1 MTINITNKKYS
12 VLQKPVIHNQD
23 ITVST
28 NGNYYPSDEYTGFN
42 LVRVRVPE
50 PVLESITINPKT
62 TIQEITPDEGIDAF
76 SSITVNPVT
85 NEIDSNIKPENI
97 VKDVTIL
104 GITGTVEYITDNL
117 NINPSITKQTFNP
130 PHDGFGKVVVAPVTS
145 NIDENITAENI
156 RNGVTI
162 LGVTGD
168 IIEANNTTRDIT
180 ENGLYKVPSP
190 YTGFSEV
197 NVNVILN
204 QEELLISPSTET
216 QTFTASDIY
225 HGFSPIIVS
234 PVTSDIDVNILPK
247 NIKENVTILG
257 VTGSVKE
264 LKPTTISITTNGTYT
279 PPSAYNGFSKVVVD
293 VDTVLNTNL
302 NVTTNGIYTPSYPY
316 TGFDT
321 VTVDINTVNNTDI
334 TITKEGVYTP
344 EEPYTGFETVTV
356 DFSSQLQEKTI
367 RPTNTITE
375 IIPDINKVGMTKVTV
390 DLSWIEDALVALNS
404 GDTAT
409 TANLQDI
416 TVSSAGTYTCDSGYD
431 GLGEV
436 TVNLDWVD
444 QAIEEAS
451 QQAADGNLDM
461 LLNDNAINISTD
473 ADRIRP
479 YAFYKAEH
487 LQKVTLNNAQSIGEY
502 AFANSGI
509 TKLIINTPTLCTLS
523 NVNVFTTV
531 PTIYVP
537 SNLLNTYKTNNVWRN
552 FASNI
557 TSE

>member
-1 MTINITNKKYS
+1 MTVNITNKKYS

-104 GITGTVEYITDNL
+104 GVTGTVEYITDDL

-130 PHDGFGKVVVAPVTS
+130 PHDGFGKIVVTPVTS

-180 ENGLYKVPSP
+180 ENGLYVVPEP

-197 NVNVILN
+197 NVNVIVN
-204 QEELLISPSTET
+204 QEELIINPSTT
-216 QTFTASDIY
+216 AQTITSPDIY
-225 HGFSPIIVS
+225 HGFSPIIVN
-234 PVTSDIDVNILPK
+234 PVTSDIDINILPE

-264 LKPTTISITTNGTYT
+264 LKPTTISITANGTYT
-279 PPSAYNGFSKVVVD
+279 PPSAYNGFSEVVVD
-293 VDTVLNTNL
+293 VDTVLNTDL
-302 NVTTNGIYTPSYPY
+302 NITANGIYTPSYPY
-316 TGFDT
+316 TGFGT

-367 RPTNTITE
+367 IPTNTITE
-375 IIPDINKVGMTKVTV
+375 IIPDTNKVGMTKVTV
-390 DLSWIEDALVALNS
+390 DLSWIEDALVVLNA

-509 TKLIINTPTLCTLS
+509 TKLIINTPTMCTLS
-523 NVNVFTTV
+523 NVNAFTTV

-537 SNLLNTYKTNNVWRN
+537 SNLLNAYKTNTVWRN
-552 FASNI
+552 FATNI

>member
-1 MTINITNKKYS
+1 MTVNITNKKYS

-104 GITGTVEYITDNL
+104 GVTGTVEYITDDL

-180 ENGLYKVPSP
+180 ENGLYVVPEP

-197 NVNVILN
+197 NVNVIVN
-204 QEELLISPSTET
+204 QEELIINPSTT
-216 QTFTASDIY
+216 AQTITSPDIY
-225 HGFSPIIVS
+225 HGFSPIIVN
-234 PVTSDIDVNILPK
+234 PVTSDIDINILPE

-264 LKPTTISITTNGTYT
+264 LKPTTISITANGTYT
-279 PPSAYNGFSKVVVD
+279 PPSAYNGFSEVVVD
-293 VDTVLNTNL
+293 VDTVLNTDL
-302 NVTTNGIYTPSYPY
+302 NVTANGIYTPSYPY
-316 TGFDT
+316 TGFGT

-367 RPTNTITE
+367 IPTNTITE
-375 IIPDINKVGMTKVTV
+375 IIPDTNKVGMTKVTV
-390 DLSWIEDALVALNS
+390 DLSWIEDALVALNA

-409 TANLQDI
+409 TVNLQDI

-509 TKLIINTPTLCTLS
+509 TKLIINTPTMCTLS
-523 NVNVFTTV
+523 NVNAFTTV

-537 SNLLNTYKTNNVWRN
+537 SNLLNAYKTNTVWRN
-552 FASNI
+552 FAANI